1 LRFEITIYLSRMN
14 FRMTTMVRQKQIL
27 GILGIIC
34 AILGGVIWIY
44 HQYLPAFFLWGI
56 AGLILIKLNKKGKRS
71 SR

>member
-34 AILGGVIWIY
+34 AILGCVIWIY

-56 AGLILIKLNKKGKRS
+56 AGLILIKLNKKSKKS

>member
-27 GILGIIC
+27 GIWGIIC

-56 AGLILIKLNKKGKRS
+56 AGLILIKLNKKSKKS

>member
-1 LRFEITIYLSRMN
+1 MN

-56 AGLILIKLNKKGKRS
+56 AGLILIKLNKKGKKS